1 MESASEKGDDKM
13 TEKKELIL
21 SLGSNAD
28 QKECML
34 AACTKLHEM
43 FGDDIVF
50 SQQMWTNPIGIDSDK
65 FLNCLVFTH
74 TSHKLE
80 YINKA
85 MKHIERLCGNR
96 KRARANN
103 IIKMDIDI
111 LKYGEQILHNND
123 WSRAYIITMMK
134 DCPFK

>member
-1 MESASEKGDDKM
+1 M

-28 QKECML
+28 QEECMS